1 VAKAKKPKRGSVQ
14 HTWKVVR
21 TNNNSVNVS
30 AEGLTVV
37 DGDLVFSTKGVPVR
51 VIGADTY
58 TDVELMSALEA

>member
-1 VAKAKKPKRGSVQ
+1 M
-14 HTWKVVR
+14 
-21 TNNNSVNVS
+21 NVT

-58 TDVELMSALEA
+58 TDVELVSALP

>member
-1 VAKAKKPKRGSVQ
+1 MAKAKKLKRGSVQ

-21 TNNNSVNVS
+21 TNNDSVNVS
-30 AEGLTVV
+30 AEGLTLV

-58 TDVELMSALEA
+58 TDVELVSALEA

>member
-1 VAKAKKPKRGSVQ
+1 MAKARKAKRGSTE

-21 TNNNSVNVS
+21 TNNNSVNIT
-30 AEGLTVV
+30 AESLTVV

-58 TDVELMSALEA
+58 TDVELVSALP

>member
-1 VAKAKKPKRGSVQ
+1 VAKARKSKRGSSL
-14 HTWKVVR
+14 HTWKVMR
-21 TNNNSVNVS
+21 RNNSSVDVT

-58 TDVELMSALEA
+58 TDVELVSALP